1 MSELTAWRIVKERHA
16 ASAFDG
22 EGARLYGGRW
32 NSPGTALVYTAES
45 RALAMLEILT
55 HLPTAA
61 LLGLFVCI
69 PVRFDDALVTEL
81 RRNALPADWRREPAP
96 ASTRQLGD
104 AWVQAGGS
112 AVWRVPS
119 VVVPPESNYLFNPAH
134 PDFRAIK
141 IGAAEPIRFDARLVR
156 TG

>member
-16 ASAFDG
+16 ANAFDG
-22 EGARLYGGRW
+22 EGARRFGGRW

-55 HLPTAA
+55 HLPAAA
-61 LLGLFVCI
+61 LLDLFVCI
-69 PVRFDDALVTEL
+69 PVRFDERLVLALRPED
-81 RRNALPADWRREPAP
+81 LPADWRREPAP
-96 ASTRQLGD
+96 ESTRRLGD
-104 AWVQAGGS
+104 EWVSARRS

-119 VVVPPESNYLFNPAH
+119 VVVPREWSYLLNPAH
-134 PDFRAIK
+134 PDFPALK
-141 IGAAEPIRFDARLVR
+141 LGDVEPIRFDARLVK